1 MSPNSGNPRD
11 LALHRLTVAKEDL
24 ATAKDDF
31 IGKHFRAANNR
42 AYYSIYHSIT
52 AVLALEQVAFKRH
65 KDTIAYFNKDR
76 EIFQT
81 ARPQDWQGPGDSS
94 RQ

>member
-42 AYYSIYHSIT
+42 A
-52 AVLALEQVAFKRH
+52 QVPMAHGGLVAKPRL
-65 KDTIAYFNKDR
+65 
-76 EIFQT
+76 
-81 ARPQDWQGPGDSS
+81 
-94 RQ
+94 